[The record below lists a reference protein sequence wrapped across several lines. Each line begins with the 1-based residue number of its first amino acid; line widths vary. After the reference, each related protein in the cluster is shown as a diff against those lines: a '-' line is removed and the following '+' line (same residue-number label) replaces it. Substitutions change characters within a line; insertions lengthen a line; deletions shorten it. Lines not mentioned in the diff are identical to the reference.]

1 MKPRIIAAIFARGG
15 SKGVPGKNIRPL
27 AGKPL
32 IAYSIELALSIPEIS
47 EVIVSTDDDKIA
59 EVAKKYGAQ
68 VPFMRPA
75 ELAQDDS
82 PEWLAWRH
90 LVQTISVNDN
100 PVDVMVS
107 IPTTSPLRAKEDVT
121 RSLDLLMSS
130 DADVVV
136 GIQETD
142 RNPFFNMVVMD
153 DTQTIK
159 VANASPQGVFRRQD
173 APKIYDMTTVVY
185 AVKAPY
191 IMTSDSLFAGRVKA
205 VMIPRERAIDID
217 TELDFKIAELLLQS
231 KMD

>member
-1 MKPRIIAAIFARGG
+1 MEVVLIIPARGG
-15 SKGVPGKNIRPL
+15 SKRIPHKNLLPINNLPL
-27 AGKPL
+27 L
-32 IAYSIELALSIPEIS
+32 LYSINHALNSKLVNR
-47 EVIVSTDDDKIA
+47 VIVSTDDDKIA

-68 VPFMRPA
+68 VPLMRPA

-185 AVKAPY
+185 AV
-191 IMTSDSLFAGRVKA
+191 
-205 VMIPRERAIDID
+205 
-217 TELDFKIAELLLQS
+217 
-231 KMD
+231 